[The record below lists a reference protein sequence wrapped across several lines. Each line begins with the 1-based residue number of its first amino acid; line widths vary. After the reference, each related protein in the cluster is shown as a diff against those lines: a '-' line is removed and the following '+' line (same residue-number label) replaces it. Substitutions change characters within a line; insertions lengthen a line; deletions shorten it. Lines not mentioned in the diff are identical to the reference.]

1 MENAVA
7 GAAIIGLVNLV
18 QHQFPEVK
26 GLYGILLAVALGV
39 VAGFLGLYGLTIE
52 SGTLKVIARIRS
64 AIDVC
69 VESSMLS
76 LIPAFIGFKST

>member
-26 GLYGILLAVALGV
+26 GLYGIILSVDLGF

-52 SGTLKVIARIRS
+52 SGVVTALASSCVFKVATK
-64 AIDVC
+64 
-69 VESSMLS
+69 M
-76 LIPAFIGFKST
+76 GGQ